1 MLDKSSSRIREMF
14 ASIAPRYDL
23 ANRFLSMRSDVGWRK
38 KVSRELIERPGL
50 VLDLAAGTGDL
61 TVDLTRYGS
70 HRVVAADFTFEM
82 LAAGRD
88 KYRDDAPG
96 SSIVNG
102 DALALPF
109 RDAVFDGVTV
119 AFGIRNFND
128 PTAGLREMLRVLR
141 SGGAAGILEF
151 SKPRPIINWA
161 YEPYMRHVLPRLGG
175 WISGSR
181 APYQY
186 LADSISS
193 FPHGDAFL
201 GLMRDA
207 GFETL
212 SARPLSGGIAT
223 LYRGEKP

>member
-1 MLDKSSSRIREMF
+1 MLDKSSGRIRGMF
-14 ASIAPRYDL
+14 ASIAHRYDL
-23 ANRFLSMRSDVGWRK
+23 ANRLLSMRADVGWRK
-38 KVSRELIERPGL
+38 KVAHDLLPRAGL

-61 TVDLTRYGS
+61 TVDLTRYGR

-88 KYRDDAPG
+88 KYRDEAAG
-96 SSIVNG
+96 SSVVNG

-109 RDAVFDGVTV
+109 EQDVFDGVTV
-119 AFGIRNFND
+119 AFGIRNFDD
-128 PTAGLREMLRVLR
+128 PLAGLREMHRVIR
-141 SGGAAGILEF
+141 PGGAAGILEF
-151 SKPRPIINWA
+151 SRPRPIINWA
-161 YEPYMRHVLPRLGG
+161 YEPYMKHVLPRLGG

-193 FPHGDAFL
+193 FPHGEAFL
-201 GLMRDA
+201 ALMRDA
-207 GFETL
+207 GFHAL

-223 LYRGEKP
+223 FYRGEKP

>member
-1 MLDKSSSRIREMF
+1 MLDKSSRRIREMF

-23 ANRFLSMRSDVGWRK
+23 ANRLLSMRSDVAWRK
-38 KVSRELIERPGL
+38 KVSRELLPQGGL

-61 TVDLTRYGS
+61 TVDLTRHGH

-82 LAAGRD
+82 LAAGRE
-88 KYRDDAPG
+88 KYRQAAPG

-109 RDAVFDGVTV
+109 SDHVFDGVTV

-128 PTAGLREMLRVLR
+128 PSAGLREMLRVLR
-141 SGGAAGILEF
+141 PGGAAGILEF
-151 SKPRPIINWA
+151 SRPRAALNWA
-161 YEPYMRHVLPRLGG
+161 YEPYMKHVLPRLGG

-193 FPHGDAFL
+193 FPHGEAFL
-201 GLMRDA
+201 TLMRDA
-207 GFETL
+207 GFQSL

-223 LYRGEKP
+223 FYRGEKS

>member
-1 MLDKSSSRIREMF
+1 
-14 ASIAPRYDL
+14 
-23 ANRFLSMRSDVGWRK
+23 MRSDVAWRK
-38 KVSRELIERPGL
+38 RVSRELLDQPGF

-82 LAAGRD
+82 LAAGRE
-88 KYRDDAPG
+88 KYAGAAPG
-96 SSIVNG
+96 SSIING

-109 RDAVFDGVTV
+109 RSGVFDGVTV

-128 PTAGLREMLRVLR
+128 PTEGLREMHRVIR
-141 SGGAAGILEF
+141 SGGAVGILEF
-151 SKPRPIINWA
+151 SRPRPFLNWA
-161 YEPYMRHVLPRLGG
+161 YDPYMKHILPRLGG

-193 FPHGDAFL
+193 FPHGESFVA
-201 GLMRDA
+201 LMREA
-207 GFETL
+207 GFQSL

-223 LYRGEKP
+223 FYRGEKP